1 VLREALTNDRLR
13 SMEPNDVA
21 AYFASYE
28 AEGLT
33 SAERDLME
41 QWLSDDGAHATA
53 LARAKRAW
61 SAFDDAD
68 GDEILSAMRNHA
80 LADPVP
86 RWRLSSRAIAA
97 VAALFLVTMGTLLLL
112 PRFGHMPQQGGS
124 EGVTIDYASTATRI
138 RQVALPDGSH
148 LTLDADS
155 AVRGRFAKDARD
167 LTLVRG
173 RVFLDVRHDPT
184 RPFTVTAMDRRIV
197 DLGTRFSASVLNGSL
212 RVALEQGRV
221 SIVSLKAGVA
231 TVELKPGE
239 EFVAT
244 GTNAKIGKVGQR
256 DADANWR
263 HGLIDLDDIRLVDA
277 AAQINRYSSAQIV
290 IRDPRIAELRV
301 TGQFRLG
308 DAERFAR
315 TIAELHSV
323 RVQRRGSTI
332 EMLPSK

>member
-1 VLREALTNDRLR
+1 MLREALTTDRLR

-41 QWLSDDGAHATA
+41 QWLSDDAAHATA
-53 LARAKRAW
+53 LARAKRTW
-61 SAFDDAD
+61 SAFNEAD
-68 GDEILSAMRNHA
+68 GDEILSAMRDHA
-80 LADPVP
+80 LAGPVA
-86 RWRLSSRAIAA
+86 RWRVSLRAVAA
-97 VAALFLVTMGTLLLL
+97 VAALFLATMGVLVLL
-112 PRFGHMPQQGGS
+112 PHFDHTAQQGGS
-124 EGVTIDYASTATRI
+124 EGVTIDYASAATQI
-138 RQVALPDGSH
+138 REVALPDGSH

-155 AVRGRFAKDARD
+155 VVRGRFAKDARD
-167 LTLVRG
+167 LTLVKG

-184 RPFTVTAMDRRIV
+184 RPFSVTAMDRRIV
-197 DLGTRFSASVLNGSL
+197 DLGTRFSASVRNGSV

-244 GTNAKIGKVGQR
+244 GSSTKIDEVGQG

-263 HGLIDLDDIRLVDA
+263 HGLIDLDDIKLADA

-290 IRDPRIAELRV
+290 IRDPRIADLRV